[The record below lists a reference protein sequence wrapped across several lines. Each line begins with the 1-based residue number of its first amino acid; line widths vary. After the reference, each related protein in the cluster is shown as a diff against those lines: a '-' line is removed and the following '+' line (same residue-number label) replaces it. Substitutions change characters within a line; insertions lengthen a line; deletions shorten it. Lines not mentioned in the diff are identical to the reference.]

1 MGEGA
6 QILLV
11 QDPGNKGSRAVKV
24 WGAWAAILKEKRWRF
39 QWKSPLASALPVSRE
54 KPHDFAELLLL
65 GAPGCLRVLARV
77 RGMGNMLH
85 FLTSLISQ

>member
-1 MGEGA
+1 MRHASHISTITHFLKMGEGA

-39 QWKSPLASALPVSRE
+39 QWKSPQPPPYQSAERSP
-54 KPHDFAELLLL
+54 
-65 GAPGCLRVLARV
+65 
-77 RGMGNMLH
+77 M
-85 FLTSLISQ
+85 TSLSCYCLELQGV

>member
-1 MGEGA
+1 MGCHPEGEA
-6 QILLV
+6 MEIPV
-11 QDPGNKGSRAVKV
+11 GIP
-24 WGAWAAILKEKRWRF
+24 
-39 QWKSPLASALPVSRE
+39 PASALPVSRE